1 MSPASPGSIPL
12 PSPRYAPY
20 LSAATVAG
28 TYCVKGRLPAAP
40 PSPAVPITPISAA
53 STSFSDRESYPRM
66 HGFGASGIAHNA
78 FSPGSHRFPHVDHRL
93 PPMTHIH
100 QQQYQAESAAHA
112 LNTMHTL
119 NAERYHTLMLQQQ
132 QQQGRPNVGLGIDTT
147 GDSSLAGMPFAGQD
161 TSHLLTN
168 GAGSIAQ
175 VADDKRS
182 PSDTPDLSNTPS
194 TGYAAGNAGAS
205 PSEFSHQTPQD
216 QAGLPAVYET
226 AKVFPPRSS
235 ASVAGLSPTHLE
247 HEVSELERKHRALQ
261 AATSMPTS
269 ALHTHGHALPRSHY
283 PPHLQRYSESPPLR
297 PPITPLAGMNL
308 SQSPVVQAAEL
319 GQSPLEGGRYP
330 QAAHQRVPSGGNAPT
345 LRHSELPASISA
357 RKASSSSISS
367 GRRGSVAAS
376 ATSAQSQHA
385 RTVSAE
391 RGTARQI
398 EKQVIQESLAMARGT
413 PLPTVKKSGDTKMH
427 FGDDED
433 LEEPD
438 DDKDEDY
445 HE

>member
-1 MSPASPGSIPL
+1 
-12 PSPRYAPY
+12 
-20 LSAATVAG
+20 
-28 TYCVKGRLPAAP
+28 
-40 PSPAVPITPISAA
+40 
-53 STSFSDRESYPRM
+53 M

-132 QQQGRPNVGLGIDTT
+132 QQQGRPNVGLGIDVA
-147 GDSSLAGMPFAGQD
+147 GDPNLVGMPVAGQV
-161 TSHLLTN
+161 TSHLLTS
-168 GAGSIAQ
+168 GAGSITQ

-205 PSEFSHQTPQD
+205 PSEFPHQTPQD
-216 QAGLPAVYET
+216 QAGLPLVQET
-226 AKVFPPRSS
+226 AKVFPPPSS
-235 ASVAGLSPTHLE
+235 AAAAGVSPKHLE
-247 HEVSELERKHRALQ
+247 HGISEVERKHRALQ

-283 PPHLQRYSESPPLR
+283 PPHLQRYFDSAPQVAQVDPMR

-308 SQSPVVQAAEL
+308 LQSPVVQATEL
-319 GQSPLEGGRYP
+319 GQSPLEDGHYP
-330 QAAHQRVPSGGNAPT
+330 QAAHQRVSSGGNAPT

-357 RKASSSSISS
+357 RKASSTSISS

-413 PLPTVKKSGDTKMH
+413 PLPPMKKSGDMKMH